1 MAEEKQGNI
10 KQEYNT
16 GTIGLN
22 MDQTLNQI
30 KPGTLTY
37 ALNAALENFDASS
50 VNYQNEQGNELCVS
64 FPQGFTLIGNHF
76 IAEQSKHIFFITNP
90 NTGDSQIGYMD
101 NNDCIY
107 HILVSGK
114 CLNFN
119 VNNPIQKTV
128 HKITNCTTEIYW
140 TDGLNPRRYLD
151 INNIPYIQAS
161 QSQLCDPVYTDQLD
175 CNQLKIQP
183 NFSIPQLNV
192 VDIISGGELKAGTVQ
207 FAIQYCD
214 AAGNAFTSYY
224 SITNPTPIADP
235 FITTVNY
242 DYTVGKS
249 VVIDIKDLDTTG
261 QYQYYN
267 LAVITTVNAI
277 TSVELVGT
285 YFIENSFDQVTYTG
299 QNVDSIR
306 LVIADIFEKYPYYD
320 IAQDLTAVQD
330 VLVWDNL
337 TSIDRINYQSI
348 ATKIKL
354 NWQTYRIPNDEN
366 YADEL
371 NATNLRGY
379 LRDEVYAFEIVFL
392 LKNGKQTDGFHIP
405 GREIGYNDLQYPNVL
420 NTDPDFIGE
429 PEPGTNYSPYWKIYN
444 TATVTGNATEDP
456 IGNAT
461 PYQYGEFAYWEST
474 EEYPCNQDVWGELAG
489 QHIRHHKF
497 PDVLVSPIFE
507 NPVYVYSGTQVVPV
521 MQNDAVFPIGVRVDV
536 GQISSLIAQS
546 SLTPEQKDD
555 IVAFKIVRGD
565 RGTNKSIIAKG
576 ILRNVGSYERQNQTL
591 YYPNYPYNDLNSDP
605 FLNEFNNA
613 YNLISDPWL
622 IINNTSGPI
631 TYTYKDPN
639 TNQTAEG
646 TVGPGE
652 THEICSTSRPITKEG
667 NAEGNALIGPAN
679 YDVFFISGCEGCRGY
694 RANWATPFTTDNSVL
709 NLRDPWID
717 GRSEGLFGAFGGGC
731 STEYA
736 TVNVGGNVGDDCS
749 NGFWDG
755 FCKCRASIT
764 YKAPI
769 TPARGS
775 VDFTQSRRSPLNCK
789 GQTPVPAF
797 NGGALNYRQIFNSP
811 ETSFG
816 QPFLGNIL
824 KLENVMFGAGK
835 AHFVPVESNA
845 KYKLLTKEA
854 QRDALAS
861 SENLANVGGFNA
873 SYMFAAYQAY
883 LTIYI
888 NGITRKNYAYS
899 FNSIANYDYFG
910 NIDNGLGIK
919 QRTIDFARYLIPGV
933 QSVGEPGGINVNNFE
948 RESSVYIKTIE
959 DRDVAIPVTPLEFP
973 SKTPSLVSGGT
984 SIITDYSRFTIGSS
998 NVCNAPGKEQH
1009 ISVVSYYGSM
1019 KNIFVNQWGQIYS
1032 YNTIDTGFQRKL
1044 NSGNTD
1050 FATVF
1055 GGDTFISRFTFK
1067 TKLPYFIDNRVNA
1080 PDDSDIFYDEIGN
1093 VAYPKYWH
1101 SARSILSDYTASGQ
1115 VMSNIISYKA
1125 NYLDCPNYDPVTFTI
1140 NAPSGSNR
1148 TYYDGYFYLF
1158 AYGIP
1163 NFYCETSYN
1172 LDLRQA
1178 FNNREGDFWPHV
1190 STGIPDAWVQ
1200 EDYVSIQN
1208 DNTYTYNVT
1217 FSKQNKENTFTH
1229 LPPDWVEQ
1237 FCYTNYPFRAIYSD
1251 SQNTAADNRVN
1262 SWLTYRALSYFDF
1275 PQNYGGLISL
1285 DGIQNKAILARFE
1298 NKSLL
1303 YNNLLTIDTSNPQA
1317 AYVGNPNM
1325 FRGAPPIDFAETD
1338 LGYVGCQNKFLLKIP
1353 QGQITVDAKR
1363 GQIFLIAG
1371 TQAVDLSAFGSG
1383 MNRFFTD
1390 HLAFEILRYFPDVNI
1405 DNNFTGVGLHG
1416 VYDSKFD
1423 RIIFTKLDYIPI
1435 DKDVKYDST
1444 LQQYYVEDVI
1454 SGITLRTQ
1462 VYLTDPDYFCNKSWT
1477 ISFNMNTKSWVSF
1490 HTYLPNF
1497 YIAEN
1502 NFFYSGIN
1510 GCCDD
1515 VSFSVLVGNLVPPA
1529 STTTTTTQFPPSTT
1543 TTTTIGLD
1551 CNLIGNAITLYCNLE
1566 GNAIITVPSP
1576 TTTTTSTACARP
1588 SGLNN
1593 YGFATGYQVGSN
1605 PAVVSTGSLVDA
1617 CAAIAFTITAPIGLT
1632 LSGISVMA
1640 SNLSIDTFVYL
1651 GTGTD
1656 CTLVPDGWYF
1666 TEEGQTEGF
1675 AYEVIGGVITQIS
1688 YCNSNNTT
1696 TSTTTLV
1703 PNVPECCGIIFSEG
1717 DDITLLNQDGTL
1729 SPLSV
1734 PGYASSYGI
1743 EISLDKM
1750 WSIDTQI
1757 VEWDITLS
1765 PFSAV
1770 FNRNITLPGG
1780 FTTGSGISAI
1790 TDTLLIAVD
1799 SSTTPQEVVELDITT
1814 VTATMST
1821 VFTLQTDRVALG
1833 NFLHTTSNKLLI
1845 FNQDT
1850 ITSAYYLT
1858 QYDYA
1863 TTTIDLDIDLGS
1875 VVPVSMFSC
1884 RCVVYVID
1892 TLGDV
1897 YTVQPAP
1904 TYELTMIDNFGIV
1917 PNSAAQS
1924 NACII
1929 CSLTDNGNLLTTTTT
1944 TTFSLT
1950 TTSTTTI
1957 TPP

>member
-1 MAEEKQGNI
+1 
-10 KQEYNT
+10 
-16 GTIGLN
+16 
-22 MDQTLNQI
+22 
-30 KPGTLTY
+30 
-37 ALNAALENFDASS
+37 
-50 VNYQNEQGNELCVS
+50 
-64 FPQGFTLIGNHF
+64 
-76 IAEQSKHIFFITNP
+76 
-90 NTGDSQIGYMD
+90 
-101 NNDCIY
+101 
-107 HILVSGK
+107 
-114 CLNFN
+114 
-119 VNNPIQKTV
+119 
-128 HKITNCTTEIYW
+128 
-140 TDGLNPRRYLD
+140 
-151 INNIPYIQAS
+151 
-161 QSQLCDPVYTDQLD
+161 
-175 CNQLKIQP
+175 
-183 NFSIPQLNV
+183 
-192 VDIISGGELKAGTVQ
+192 
-207 FAIQYCD
+207 
-214 AAGNAFTSYY
+214 
-224 SITNPTPIADP
+224 
-235 FITTVNY
+235 
-242 DYTVGKS
+242 
-249 VVIDIKDLDTTG
+249 
-261 QYQYYN
+261 
-267 LAVITTVNAI
+267 
-277 TSVELVGT
+277 
-285 YFIENSFDQVTYTG
+285 
-299 QNVDSIR
+299 
-306 LVIADIFEKYPYYD
+306 
-320 IAQDLTAVQD
+320 
-330 VLVWDNL
+330 
-337 TSIDRINYQSI
+337 
-348 ATKIKL
+348 
-354 NWQTYRIPNDEN
+354 
-366 YADEL
+366 
-371 NATNLRGY
+371 
-379 LRDEVYAFEIVFL
+379 
-392 LKNGKQTDGFHIP
+392 
-405 GREIGYNDLQYPNVL
+405 
-420 NTDPDFIGE
+420 
-429 PEPGTNYSPYWKIYN
+429 
-444 TATVTGNATEDP
+444 
-456 IGNAT
+456 
-461 PYQYGEFAYWEST
+461 
-474 EEYPCNQDVWGELAG
+474 
-489 QHIRHHKF
+489 
-497 PDVLVSPIFE
+497 
-507 NPVYVYSGTQVVPV
+507 
-521 MQNDAVFPIGVRVDV
+521 
-536 GQISSLIAQS
+536 
-546 SLTPEQKDD
+546 
-555 IVAFKIVRGD
+555 
-565 RGTNKSIIAKG
+565 
-576 ILRNVGSYERQNQTL
+576 
-591 YYPNYPYNDLNSDP
+591 
-605 FLNEFNNA
+605 
-613 YNLISDPWL
+613 
-622 IINNTSGPI
+622 
-631 TYTYKDPN
+631 
-639 TNQTAEG
+639 
-646 TVGPGE
+646 
-652 THEICSTSRPITKEG
+652 
-667 NAEGNALIGPAN
+667 
-679 YDVFFISGCEGCRGY
+679 
-694 RANWATPFTTDNSVL
+694 
-709 NLRDPWID
+709 
-717 GRSEGLFGAFGGGC
+717 
-731 STEYA
+731 
-736 TVNVGGNVGDDCS
+736 
-749 NGFWDG
+749 
-755 FCKCRASIT
+755 
-764 YKAPI
+764 
-769 TPARGS
+769 
-775 VDFTQSRRSPLNCK
+775 
-789 GQTPVPAF
+789 
-797 NGGALNYRQIFNSP
+797 
-811 ETSFG
+811 
-816 QPFLGNIL
+816 
-824 KLENVMFGAGK
+824 
-835 AHFVPVESNA
+835 
-845 KYKLLTKEA
+845 
-854 QRDALAS
+854 
-861 SENLANVGGFNA
+861 
-873 SYMFAAYQAY
+873 
-883 LTIYI
+883 
-888 NGITRKNYAYS
+888 
-899 FNSIANYDYFG
+899 
-910 NIDNGLGIK
+910 
-919 QRTIDFARYLIPGV
+919 
-933 QSVGEPGGINVNNFE
+933 
-948 RESSVYIKTIE
+948 
-959 DRDVAIPVTPLEFP
+959 
-973 SKTPSLVSGGT
+973 
-984 SIITDYSRFTIGSS
+984 
-998 NVCNAPGKEQH
+998 
-1009 ISVVSYYGSM
+1009 
-1019 KNIFVNQWGQIYS
+1019 
-1032 YNTIDTGFQRKL
+1032 
-1044 NSGNTD
+1044 
-1050 FATVF
+1050 
-1055 GGDTFISRFTFK
+1055 
-1067 TKLPYFIDNRVNA
+1067 
-1080 PDDSDIFYDEIGN
+1080 
-1093 VAYPKYWH
+1093 
-1101 SARSILSDYTASGQ
+1101 
-1115 VMSNIISYKA
+1115 
-1125 NYLDCPNYDPVTFTI
+1125 
-1140 NAPSGSNR
+1140 
-1148 TYYDGYFYLF
+1148 
-1158 AYGIP
+1158 
-1163 NFYCETSYN
+1163 
-1172 LDLRQA
+1172 
-1178 FNNREGDFWPHV
+1178 
-1190 STGIPDAWVQ
+1190 
-1200 EDYVSIQN
+1200 
-1208 DNTYTYNVT
+1208 
-1217 FSKQNKENTFTH
+1217 
-1229 LPPDWVEQ
+1229 
-1237 FCYTNYPFRAIYSD
+1237 
-1251 SQNTAADNRVN
+1251 
-1262 SWLTYRALSYFDF
+1262 
-1275 PQNYGGLISL
+1275 
-1285 DGIQNKAILARFE
+1285 
-1298 NKSLL
+1298 
-1303 YNNLLTIDTSNPQA
+1303 
-1317 AYVGNPNM
+1317 
-1325 FRGAPPIDFAETD
+1325 
-1338 LGYVGCQNKFLLKIP
+1338 
-1353 QGQITVDAKR
+1353 
-1363 GQIFLIAG
+1363 
-1371 TQAVDLSAFGSG
+1371 